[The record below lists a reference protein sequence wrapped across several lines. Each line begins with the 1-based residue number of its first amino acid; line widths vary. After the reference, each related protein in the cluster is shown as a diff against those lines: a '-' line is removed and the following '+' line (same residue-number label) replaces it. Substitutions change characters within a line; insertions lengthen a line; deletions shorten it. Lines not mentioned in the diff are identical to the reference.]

1 MPRIEYFLSTI
12 SPYTYLAGE
21 GLEQIAARHGA
32 EIVYRPF
39 DIMAVFARTGGLPV
53 GQRHPSRQEY
63 RLQDLRRS
71 AAMSGM
77 PLNLKPRHWPTNAA
91 PSSYAIIAAQASG
104 GGDTG
109 QLVRGI
115 LAACWAEER
124 DIAEDEVIADC
135 LTRAGFPPDTADKG
149 LLAGAETYGRN
160 TEDAVLGGVF
170 GAPTYVIGDQV
181 FWGQDRLSHLDAH
194 LSGKL

>member
-1 MPRIEYFLSTI
+1 MPRIDYFLSTI
-12 SPYTYLAGE
+12 SPYTYLAGD

-71 AAMSGM
+71 AALSGM
-77 PLNLKPRHWPTNAA
+77 PLNVKPRHWPTNAA
-91 PSSYAIIAAQASG
+91 PSSYAIIAAQTAG

-109 QLVRGI
+109 QLVRSI

-124 DIAEDEVIADC
+124 DIAEDAVIAEC
-135 LTRAGFPPDTADKG
+135 LTRAGFAPDTADKG
-149 LLAGAETYGRN
+149 LLAGAEAYGRN
-160 TEDAVLGGVF
+160 TEDAVLAGVF
-170 GAPTYVIGDQV
+170 GAPTYVVGDQI

-194 LSGKL
+194 LAGRL